1 MDLSD
6 LPPEEERGLLSMLGY
21 WAERWDHGCA
31 GRFGL
36 DQSQYQA
43 VLASWP
49 NAAWEQEQ
57 AAALAI
63 GGAMRESL
71 YGCVARRREEILAR
85 AGLSYTQA
93 CAVLDDLT
101 PRIEQALRA
110 GGG

>member
-21 WAERWDHGCA
+21 WADCWDGGCA

-36 DQSQYQA
+36 DRSQYQA

-49 NAAWEQEQ
+49 QATWEQEH

-63 GGAMRESL
+63 GGALRESL
-71 YGCVARRREEILAR
+71 HGCDAGRRDEILSR

-101 PRIEQALRA
+101 PRIEQALRPV
-110 GGG
+110 